1 MNETLLKLA
10 QHRVW
15 ADMAHTAQSQYKQA
29 VVPPGGDP
37 AAAGGAPMDPAA
49 MGGAPMDPA
58 MGGVAPPG
66 MAPPPAGIP
75 ASPMPVPTDPAA
87 MAGMAQQPAPA
98 PAPAPVKQKAEDWL
112 PKLDTRLY
120 NLQQQL
126 SAIMN
131 SLGVNLPTDSIIL
144 PPGAANPPME
154 AALPQPGAA
163 QQGGQAGGQPPAG
176 DPAAQPEQFA
186 DLSAI
191 EGTGKQGSN
200 KPQTASDILKAGK
213 ASESAA
219 ALKMLLRSAA

>member
-15 ADMAHTAQSQYKQA
+15 ADMAHTTQAQYKQA

-66 MAPPPAGIP
+66 MAGPPAGIP

-154 AALPQPGAA
+154 AALPQPGQAA
-163 QQGGQAGGQPPAG
+163 PPQGGPQGGG
-176 DPAAQPEQFA
+176 DPAASPEEFA
-186 DLSAI
+186 NLAPI
-191 EGTGKQGSN
+191 EGMGKQGAS
-200 KPQTASDILKAGK
+200 KPQTASDILRAGK